1 MQHINDPCW
10 GFLLRGQVLNVV
22 LPWALMEWLSLSA
35 LPLDVLLW
43 AAEVTRSH
51 KNSFRQKDGS
61 SQIKK
66 IWYSHTCSSEEQITL
81 LLLFWTLYQK
91 RMLCKRMT
99 SQPDANQRQ
108 TSLFFFSFNC
118 INSFICDRAYWWAFV
133 FKLSTG
139 TLFYWRNSLD
149 CFSLLAQRTASFDH
163 MIKAHP
169 CFCKTHVYWI
179 CFIAIASSLPPRSRR
194 LILCLVL

>member
-1 MQHINDPCW
+1 
-10 GFLLRGQVLNVV
+10 
-22 LPWALMEWLSLSA
+22 MEWLSLSA
-35 LPLDVLLW
+35 CLWTSYCGLL
-43 AAEVTRSH
+43 RSRGLT
-51 KNSFRQKDGS
+51 NSFRQKDGS

-108 TSLFFFSFNC
+108 SSFFLSFNC

-133 FKLSTG
+133 FKLSSR

-149 CFSLLAQRTASFDH
+149 CFSLLTQWTASFDH
-163 MIKAHP
+163 MIKVHS
-169 CFCKTHVYWI
+169 CFCKTCVYWI
-179 CFIAIASSLPPRSRR
+179 CFIAIASSLPCAAAANPLSGFID
-194 LILCLVL
+194 LLVLE